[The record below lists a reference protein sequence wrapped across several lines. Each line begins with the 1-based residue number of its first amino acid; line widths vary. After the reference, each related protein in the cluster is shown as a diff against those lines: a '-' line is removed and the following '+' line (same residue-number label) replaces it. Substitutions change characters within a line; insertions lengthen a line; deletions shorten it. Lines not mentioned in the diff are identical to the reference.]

1 MTLFRCAMMSAGI
14 FNHRTATEQ
23 IEGICLRL
31 FDTWCETRNVTSLAF
46 LLHCWPLVSVE
57 PASLKQLSDTL
68 GELRKSH
75 GGAVSDDQSRLLM
88 ELDDR
93 IEDMR
98 LFGPASHGNGR
109 DRAWATSKLLQVCRI
124 ER

>member
-1 MTLFRCAMMSAGI
+1 MSADL

-23 IEGICLRL
+23 IECLCLRL
-31 FDTWCETRNVTSLAF
+31 FDSWCETRNATSLAF

-75 GGAVSDDQSRLLM
+75 GCAVSDDQSRLLI
-88 ELDDR
+88 ELDER
-93 IEDMR
+93 IEDMQ
-98 LFGPASHGNGR
+98 LHAPASHDNSR
-109 DRAWATSKLLQVCRI
+109 DRTWAASKLLQLCGI
-124 ER
+124 EL